1 MQRIRVEKPK
11 LLAILKKNRK
21 AHNSIFLEA
30 QKGFRDAV
38 IQELENR
45 LAAAR
50 NGKRIEQYIRLPEPE
65 DHTRDYESCNFHVGN
80 GSDGYCRIVGGVR

>member
-50 NGKRIEQYIRLPEPE
+50 NGKRIEQYIRLPEPSL
-65 DHTRDYESCNFHVGN
+65 TGFGN
-80 GSDGYCRIVGGVR
+80 CTISRLAKYITGLY